1 MTYRQLPVLG
11 THMAYTDTAGSG
23 PTVLFLHGNPASSF
37 IWRDVIPHVAPLARC
52 IAPDLI
58 GFGKSGKP
66 DLDYRFQDHVRYL
79 DAFVEGLKLKEVFL
93 VGQDWGAAL
102 ALHFATRFSAR
113 MLGLAFMEHIRA
125 VASWEAFHPSE
136 QARHLFQQF
145 RTPGIGEQLIME
157 ENVFIER
164 ILPGT
169 TLRTLSAG
177 EMDIYREAFPT
188 PASRKP
194 VWRFPNELPIAGAPA
209 DMAATIAADEAAVLA
224 SEYPKLFFSADPG
237 ATVSPAAAAEIVS
250 KARHCR
256 HIALGAGRH
265 NLQEDHPHAIGQAL
279 AGWIAALCPPTRLQ
293 VA

>member
-11 THMAYTDTAGSG
+11 SHMAYTDTGGAG
-23 PTVLFLHGNPASSF
+23 PVVLFLHGNPASSF
-37 IWRDVIPHVAPLARC
+37 IWRDIVPHVAPLARC

-66 DLDYRFQDHVRYL
+66 AIEYRFADHVRYL
-79 DAFVEGLKLKEVFL
+79 DAFIEGLGLKAVFL
-93 VGQDWGAAL
+93 VGQDWGVAL
-102 ALHFATRFSAR
+102 ALHFAARFPAR

-125 VASWEAFHPSE
+125 VPSWEAFHPSE

-145 RTPGIGEQLIME
+145 RTPGIGEKLIME

-169 TLRTLSAG
+169 TLRALSST
-177 EMDIYREAFPT
+177 EMEIYRDAFPT

-194 VWRFPNELPIAGAPA
+194 VWRFPNELPIAGSPA
-209 DMAATIAADEAAVLA
+209 DMAATIAADEVAMLA
-224 SEYPKLFFSADPG
+224 SDYPKLFFSGDPG
-237 ATVSPAAAAEIVS
+237 TTVTPAAAAEIAA

-256 HIALGAGRH
+256 HIPLGPGRH

-279 AGWIAALCPPTRLQ
+279 AGWIAALCPPARLE